1 MIGVLHPRE
10 WWPDGEA
17 FGAAV
22 AAIEAI
28 DSRLEVVVEPYEEG
42 QHLRTL
48 RGTEEGLVEARKLA
62 PPLTAPQQAMFA
74 RVHGLLAVDL
84 PFDVA
89 RVAPQL
95 SWVQC
100 IGAGCAH
107 LASAGLDEAGVRL
120 TNAAGVNAVAI
131 AEFVVGRIL
140 EEREGFRALLERQR
154 AHHWDPIY
162 TAQLAG
168 TTIGLLGLGAI
179 NTAVARRLAA
189 FDVTVLASRR
199 SARSGDTAPNVA
211 ELIPADRL
219 LEMLARCDTVVAAV
233 PETLETIGLMNA
245 GAFAAMPRGSF
256 FVNVGRGTLVDE
268 PALVAALVDG
278 QLRGAALDVAS
289 IEPLPGDHPL
299 WEAPNLSLSYHCSAD
314 PAAHFPNLYRLWR
327 DNVRRWLAC
336 EELLQEVSAPAGSS
350 PFGPVR
356 RVVVVED

>member
-1 MIGVLHPRE
+1 VLGVLHPSE
-10 WWPDGEA
+10 WWTDRDA
-17 FGAAV
+17 FTAAI

-28 DSRLEVVVEPYEEG
+28 DPRIEVVVEPYEEG

-48 RGTEEGLVEARKLA
+48 RGRADGLAEAHKLA
-62 PPLTAPQQAMFA
+62 PPLTASQRAMFA

-89 RVAPQL
+89 GVATQL

-100 IGAGCAH
+100 IGAGSAH

-140 EEREGFRALLERQR
+140 EERRGFRALLERQR
-154 AHHWDPIY
+154 AHRWDPIY
-162 TAQLAG
+162 TPQLAG

-199 SARSGDTAPNVA
+199 SVRPGDTALNVA

-219 LEMLARCDTVVAAV
+219 YEMLVRCDTVVAAV
-233 PETLETIGLMNA
+233 PETPQTIGLIDA
-245 GAFAAMPRGSF
+245 GAFAAMPRGSY
-256 FVNVGRGTLVDE
+256 FVNMGRGTLVDE
-268 PALVAALVDG
+268 PALITALVDG

-289 IEPLPGDHPL
+289 LEPLPEDHPL
-299 WEAPNLSLSYHCSAD
+299 WDAPNLSLSYHCSAD
-314 PAAHFPNLYRLWR
+314 PSAHFPNLYRLWH
-327 DNVRRWLAC
+327 DNVRRWLAG
-336 EELLQEVSAPAGSS
+336 EPLMQEVS
-350 PFGPVR
+350 PVAR
-356 RVVVVED
+356 S